1 MRRMAEEMSDEDGC
15 VTVVGVTD
23 EDWTPAFTRHGI
35 DALRELIAE
44 FSQLHLELMPPVPR
58 P

>member
-1 MRRMAEEMSDEDGC
+1 VASPEDGC
-15 VTVVGVTD
+15 ITVLGVTD
-23 EDWTPAFTRHGI
+23 EEGTPAFTRHGI

-44 FSQLHLELMPPVPR
+44 LAQPDLELTPPAPR